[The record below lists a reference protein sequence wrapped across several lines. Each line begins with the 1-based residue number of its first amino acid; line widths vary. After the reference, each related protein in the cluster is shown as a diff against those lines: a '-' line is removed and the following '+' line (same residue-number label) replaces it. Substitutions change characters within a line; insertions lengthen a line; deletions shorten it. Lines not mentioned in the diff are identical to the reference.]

1 MLFGRKGSRRTF
13 LFTFGERIG
22 CLRRWLQIC
31 IQPYRRT
38 TDVDGCSRYGTAG
51 ITAPAESLAC
61 PLANELDNWNASSA
75 RSSNWK
81 EGYGYTVATEMY
93 SAGID
98 RLTHQPLSFS
108 VSETTEGVHI
118 HIIDAELM
126 GKGEKEK
133 KTSTSKEY
141 RTTASSTT
149 MSILS
154 IVKGR

>member
-1 MLFGRKGSRRTF
+1 
-13 LFTFGERIG
+13 
-22 CLRRWLQIC
+22 
-31 IQPYRRT
+31 
-38 TDVDGCSRYGTAG
+38 
-51 ITAPAESLAC
+51 
-61 PLANELDNWNASSA
+61 
-75 RSSNWK
+75 
-81 EGYGYTVATEMY
+81 MY

-133 KTSTSKEY
+133 KDLYIEGY